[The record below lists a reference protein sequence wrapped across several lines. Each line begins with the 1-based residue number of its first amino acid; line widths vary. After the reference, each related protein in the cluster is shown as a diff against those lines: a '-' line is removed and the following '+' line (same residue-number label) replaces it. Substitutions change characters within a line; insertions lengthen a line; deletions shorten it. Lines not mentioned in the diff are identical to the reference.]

1 MSHHD
6 LEKCPVCFDDLVLDD
21 TRRQFTRTCGH
32 SLHVGCAFHLV
43 QALGRTTCSV
53 CTRPWSDDDENRY
66 RQAVES
72 GANSSFSTVRSE
84 SPVAND
90 HMFDGQ
96 EIVDFGSLAPGWLVP
111 LCCNRT
117 CMGDGEL
124 ATTLSDRRMTWLWSK
139 SPSGTTSEY
148 ICYSCGKALSL
159 TLLQMCMRRF
169 TSRPLV
175 CCGYCDAHG
184 FRQYLVDT
192 HTLSVSEICAMQA
205 DENEVPWYHECC
217 HYSLIGNLHS
227 LDPMAMVEAEPIEIT
242 DIEGAHDD
250 VPDTMILENMD
261 VHPATTEYAAIRA
274 DVIHELQADNSIP
287 ETYNDQVDADRAMA
301 MVDDIAHQIS
311 SNPEPYVLEAAQID
325 GDACAQTYVV
335 AAAHV
340 HEQTDSVEA
349 AECDA
354 PRHEQAD
361 EKDSDKTSTTA
372 ECNSPPKLQHVEM
385 PANDRVHSPALS
397 AEEASHDFE
406 DECNTYWQM
415 RGHAVGTCDG
425 RCVRQRT
432 SNFPVILPTM
442 SSEDVRVN
450 LAALVFRHKCEEE
463 LHTIRRLCNA
473 AHGA

>member
-1 MSHHD
+1 M
-6 LEKCPVCFDDLVLDD
+6 
-21 TRRQFTRTCGH
+21 
-32 SLHVGCAFHLV
+32 
-43 QALGRTTCSV
+43 
-53 CTRPWSDDDENRY
+53 
-66 RQAVES
+66 
-72 GANSSFSTVRSE
+72 VR
-84 SPVAND
+84 
-90 HMFDGQ
+90 
-96 EIVDFGSLAPGWLVP
+96 
-111 LCCNRT
+111 
-117 CMGDGEL
+117 
-124 ATTLSDRRMTWLWSK
+124 
-139 SPSGTTSEY
+139 
-148 ICYSCGKALSL
+148 
-159 TLLQMCMRRF
+159 
-169 TSRPLV
+169 
-175 CCGYCDAHG
+175 
-184 FRQYLVDT
+184 
-192 HTLSVSEICAMQA
+192 
-205 DENEVPWYHECC
+205 
-217 HYSLIGNLHS
+217 
-227 LDPMAMVEAEPIEIT
+227 
-242 DIEGAHDD
+242 
-250 VPDTMILENMD
+250 
-261 VHPATTEYAAIRA
+261 
-274 DVIHELQADNSIP
+274 
-287 ETYNDQVDADRAMA
+287 
-301 MVDDIAHQIS
+301 
-311 SNPEPYVLEAAQID
+311 
-325 GDACAQTYVV
+325 

-450 LAALVFRHKCEEE
+450 LTALVFRHKCEEE